1 MHMGTK
7 YSQLD
12 EVQREKLF
20 ELLQEGN
27 GKLQIAEKLGC
38 HKATIYRE
46 LERNKCRV
54 GYLPDR
60 AQKMSTAR
68 RSKPLKIECNPALKE
83 QIVSQ
88 LEAGWSPEQIAGR
101 LKKEKGITVISHET
115 IYGYIYS
122 KQGIANELYIY
133 LKRQRKKRQSKIGR
147 KSKRSPI
154 PNRIPIHDRP
164 PEVESRISFG
174 DWEGDLMLF
183 SDQRCNLITMRERKS
198 RLFLAIK
205 NPSKEAETT
214 ASNIVKKF
222 KGQKKILITTLTLD
236 NGGEFASHEAI
247 SKRLQ
252 IDTFFC
258 DPYASYQKGSVENG
272 NGVLRYDLPRST
284 NIELMT
290 QRQIDKIVNKINNR
304 PMKCLGFKT
313 PAEVF
318 TEHYGQLANDF
329 VALQT

>member
-1 MHMGTK
+1 MGTK
-7 YSQLD
+7 YNQLN
-12 EVQREKLF
+12 EIQREELF
-20 ELLQEGN
+20 ELLQSGN
-27 GKLQIAEKLGC
+27 GKLQIADKLGC
-38 HKATIYRE
+38 HKSTIYRE
-46 LERNKCRV
+46 LGRNKCRV

-60 AQKMSTAR
+60 AQKMSNAR
-68 RSKPLKIECNPALKE
+68 RTKPLKIERNPDLKNE
-83 QIVSQ
+83 IVSH

-101 LKKEKGITVISHET
+101 LKEEKGITVISHET

-122 KQGIANELYIY
+122 KQGIANQLYVY

-147 KSKRSPI
+147 KSKCSPI

-164 PEVESRISFG
+164 QEVERRVRFG

-198 RLFLAIK
+198 RLLLAIK
-205 NPSKEAETT
+205 NPSKVAETT
-214 ASNIVKKF
+214 ANNIIKKF
-222 KGQKKILITTLTLD
+222 KGHKKVLIATLTLD
-236 NGGEFASHEAI
+236 NGGEFASHESI

-258 DPYASYQKGSVENG
+258 DPYSSYQKGSVENG
-272 NGVLRYDLPRST
+272 NGVLRYDLPRS
-284 NIELMT
+284 IDIASMT

-318 TEHYGQLANDF
+318 TKHYGQLAKDF